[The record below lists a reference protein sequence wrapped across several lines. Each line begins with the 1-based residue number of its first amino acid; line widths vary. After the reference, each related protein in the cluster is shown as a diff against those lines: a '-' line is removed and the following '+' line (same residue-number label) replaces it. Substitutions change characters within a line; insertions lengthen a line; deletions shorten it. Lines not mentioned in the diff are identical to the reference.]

1 MATGTSPLP
10 AVSLVG
16 AVLNRRYRLT
26 RPLGQGG
33 MGLVYAGQ
41 VEGAPPGTQAQT
53 VAVKLLRSEFVD
65 DAAVTSRFMDEAR
78 IAARILHPNVMRIF
92 DVQRAEDGT
101 PYLVM
106 ELLEG
111 QSLASLMKTH
121 ARLPVSQAAQ
131 ILQGILAGLVAA
143 HGQGVVHRDLK
154 PDNVFVGP
162 GGVKLLDFGI
172 AKVMDAAGG
181 MGNPTKTGML
191 LGTPAYMSPEQI
203 RNSKDVDQRTDLWA
217 AGVIF
222 YEMITGRQAFP
233 APTEFA
239 RLAAVLGTQP
249 DPIVSVDPALAP
261 WAPIVERALNKD
273 RNQRFQS
280 AQEMA
285 AAVAQMA
292 GPPAMSTLPSS
303 SNVPPTPVVLPAP
316 ARTSSMPPPPV
327 MPIVGTM
334 PGFESTKPS
343 PGAQRE
349 SNVPTS
355 GTLASPSNPHRGS
368 GIPQIPIVG
377 DEDARSFSSQG
388 GEERRGISP
397 TVVALLVILALG
409 AGFLMG
415 YAAARAM

>member
-1 MATGTSPLP
+1 MTTGTSPLP
-10 AVSLVG
+10 AASLVG

-41 VEGAPPGTQAQT
+41 VEGAPPGQAQT
-53 VAVKLLRSEFVD
+53 VAVKLLRGEFVD
-65 DAAVTSRFMDEAR
+65 DPQVTSRFVDEAR

-111 QSLASLMKTH
+111 QPLASLMKTH
-121 ARLPVSQAAQ
+121 ARLPVHQAAQ
-131 ILQGILAGLVAA
+131 ILQGILAGLGAA
-143 HGQGVVHRDLK
+143 HAHGVVHRDLK

-162 GGVKLLDFGI
+162 GGIKLLDFGI

-203 RNSKDVDQRTDLWA
+203 RNSKDVDARTDLWA

-249 DPIVSVDPALAP
+249 DPIVSVDPSLAP
-261 WAPIVERALNKD
+261 WAHIVERSMNKD
-273 RNQRFQS
+273 RDRRFQS

-285 AAVAQMA
+285 LAVSQMA
-292 GPPAMSTLPSS
+292 APPGMSTLPSS
-303 SNVPPTPVVLPAP
+303 NIPATPVLLPSP

-368 GIPQIPIVG
+368 AIPQIPIVG
-377 DEDARSFSSQG
+377 DEDGRSFSSSH

-397 TVVALLVILALG
+397 AVVALLVILALG

-415 YAAARAM
+415 YAVARAT

>member
-1 MATGTSPLP
+1 
-10 AVSLVG
+10 
-16 AVLNRRYRLT
+16 
-26 RPLGQGG
+26 
-33 MGLVYAGQ
+33 MGVVYAGQ
-41 VEGAPPGTQAQT
+41 VEGAGQT
-53 VAVKLLRSEFVD
+53 VAVKLLRGEFVD
-65 DAAVTSRFMDEAR
+65 DAQVTARFMDEAR

-111 QSLASLMKTH
+111 QPLASLMKTH
-121 ARLPVSQAAQ
+121 ARLPVAQAAQ
-131 ILQGILAGLVAA
+131 ILQGILAGLGAA
-143 HGQGVVHRDLK
+143 HAQNIVHRDLK

-162 GGVKLLDFGI
+162 GGIKLLDFGI

-249 DPIVSVDPALAP
+249 DPIVSIDPSLAP
-261 WAPIVERALNKD
+261 WAHVVERSLAKD
-273 RNQRFQS
+273 RNLRFQS
-280 AQEMA
+280 AQEMSH
-285 AAVAQMA
+285 AVAQMA
-292 GPPAMSTLPSS
+292 GPPNMSTLPS

-327 MPIVGTM
+327 MPMIAGTM

-343 PGAQRE
+343 PGGRD
-349 SNVPTS
+349 SNIPTS
-355 GTLASPSNPHRGS
+355 GTLASSANPHRGS
-368 GIPQIPIVG
+368 AIPQIPIIG
-377 DEDARSFSSQG
+377 DEESRSFSSG
-388 GEERRGISP
+388 REERRGISP
-397 TVVALLVILALG
+397 PVVALLVVLALG